1 MRRGDTCAR
10 STDVES
16 LGKLNELNA
25 GVVDT
30 AKKHGY
36 LEADSRGST
45 ALNRVQAL
53 ALVVCFDFQ
62 ALPRQY
68 YRTSTFMHIRCQ
80 EIPFG

>member
-1 MRRGDTCAR
+1 
-10 STDVES
+10 
-16 LGKLNELNA
+16 
-25 GVVDT
+25 
-30 AKKHGY
+30 

-62 ALPRQY
+62 ALPQRY

-80 EIPFG
+80 EVPFG